1 MLRSVPIDRPQTHRL
16 RMMTMPR
23 DPAKVASSRTGSFE
37 PAASATPAAILLAG
51 LAILTWPAI
60 ASPPVQTFGPG
71 KVSCQRLAGTQMDC
85 LLAADRITQSSG
97 NVATFS
103 LDLLPPGQRT
113 LLRKWCLAAS
123 DECTVTVTGRRASLQ
138 STRLS
143 AVTSVHW
150 TRPNAP
156 MDEAAAQAFAK
167 APSADMTGLGI
178 RPVP

>member
-1 MLRSVPIDRPQTHRL
+1 MLRPVPTHRLQAHRL
-16 RMMTMPR
+16 RMATMPR
-23 DPAKVASSRTGSFE
+23 DPAKVASSGTGNPE
-37 PAASATPAAILLAG
+37 PVASAIPAAILLAG

-60 ASPPVQTFGPG
+60 ASPAVQTFGPG

-85 LLAADRITQSSG
+85 LLAADRVTQSSG

-123 DECTVTVTGRRASLQ
+123 DECKVTLTGRRASLQ
-138 STRLS
+138 ATRLS

-150 TRPNAP
+150 TRPSAP
-156 MDEAAAQAFAK
+156 MDEAAAQALAK
-167 APSADMTGLGI
+167 APSTDMTGPGV
-178 RPVP
+178 RPGP